1 MSGEIKNL
9 VIRSVLHQ
17 KIPEIGV
24 LPEIPNPHKL
34 GEKTQKIKL
43 EKIWGPTWFVKFK
56 LKISSFPSKSK
67 EMANILHF
75 STGFECCEKG
85 SRIPAVFLRWDK
97 KMVVFTYIDGEG
109 TKEIVVDQTL
119 QLNTLISVTIMQSE
133 DVSLPNITGF
143 IVLATCIY
151 RISLSTSME
160 REPPVSDTQ
169 YPTLTNMKKL
179 TFLPVN
185 INVRPGASL
194 DRKI

>member
-1 MSGEIKNL
+1 
-9 VIRSVLHQ
+9 
-17 KIPEIGV
+17 
-24 LPEIPNPHKL
+24 
-34 GEKTQKIKL
+34 
-43 EKIWGPTWFVKFK
+43 
-56 LKISSFPSKSK
+56 
-67 EMANILHF
+67 
-75 STGFECCEKG
+75 
-85 SRIPAVFLRWDK
+85 
-97 KMVVFTYIDGEG
+97 MVVFTYIDGEG

-160 REPPVSDTQ
+160 REPPVSDT
-169 YPTLTNMKKL
+169 LALIHIKKL